1 MLFDNRSTIPARFEA
16 AIHTV
21 IDRTRAY
28 NKVTLAVIYGQFPWE
43 SSAADA
49 ADAEVQLAL
58 ILDDDVTDFV
68 ATKLELTKTAYDVF
82 IESGIEIAPFPVPV
96 THWYLPSK
104 AANPAL
110 IEDIRKHGL
119 RINLDRVLHRARPAQ
134 AIVRP
139 ASEIISLLSD
149 ARDGLVRDFAVQS
162 LFFIPQ
168 VHPTRSLSP
177 EDCSQDEER
186 EVGPLDILIDF
197 GGRPSTERVLGVQE
211 AIESALEMPVQ
222 LLTTSSIR
230 KALLD
235 LLMKK
240 AVEIGAGAS
249 SHQATVNSRLQARAG
264 VYADLDDLA

>member
-139 ASEIISLLSD
+139 ASEIIS
-149 ARDGLVRDFAVQS
+149 
-162 LFFIPQ
+162 
-168 VHPTRSLSP
+168 
-177 EDCSQDEER
+177 
-186 EVGPLDILIDF
+186 
-197 GGRPSTERVLGVQE
+197 
-211 AIESALEMPVQ
+211 
-222 LLTTSSIR
+222 
-230 KALLD
+230 
-235 LLMKK
+235 
-240 AVEIGAGAS
+240 
-249 SHQATVNSRLQARAG
+249 
-264 VYADLDDLA
+264 